1 MEHSS
6 ISCGRTFLYI
16 LKHCRIP
23 DLSPK
28 QAILS
33 QPTQVY
39 LKRSLMLMLIFLSNS
54 LAISTLNQVSTS
66 CRVEFPFTLSV
77 YQELFSSLDLE
88 KTSRR
93 VEFPF
98 TLPIFQELFHPST
111 MEKLP
116 AGLNFLS
123 LFLSFKN
130 YFHPSTTKN
139 LPTGLNFFSLFLSFR
154 NYFIPQP

>member
-66 CRVEFPFTLSV
+66 CRVEFPFILSV
-77 YQELFSSLDLE
+77 
-88 KTSRR
+88 
-93 VEFPF
+93 
-98 TLPIFQELFHPST
+98 FQELFHPST
-111 MEKLP
+111 MKKLP

-123 LFLSFKN
+123 LFLSIKN
-130 YFHPSTTKN
+130 YFHPSTLKI
-139 LPTGLNFFSLFLSFR
+139 LPAGLNFLLLFLSFR
-154 NYFIPQP
+154 NYFIPRPWKNFPQG

>member
-1 MEHSS
+1 MFYHILLYLVEDVMEHSS

-66 CRVEFPFTLSV
+66 CRVEFPFTL
-77 YQELFSSLDLE
+77 
-88 KTSRR
+88 
-93 VEFPF
+93 
-98 TLPIFQELFHPST
+98 PIFQELFHPST

-116 AGLNFLS
+116 AGLNFQS

>member
-1 MEHSS
+1 MFYHILLYLVEDVMEHSS

-54 LAISTLNQVSTS
+54 LAISTINQVSTS

-88 KTSRR
+88 NTSRR
-93 VEFPF
+93 VEFSLVCRNP
-98 TLPIFQELFHPST
+98 LDIFQPS
-111 MEKLP
+111 
-116 AGLNFLS
+116 NHF
-123 LFLSFKN
+123 
-130 YFHPSTTKN
+130 
-139 LPTGLNFFSLFLSFR
+139 
-154 NYFIPQP
+154 

>member
-1 MEHSS
+1 MFYHILLYLVEDVMEHSS

-16 LKHCRIP
+16 LKHCRVP

-39 LKRSLMLMLIFLSNS
+39 LKRSLMLMLIFLTNS
-54 LAISTLNQVSTS
+54 LAISTLNQVCTS
-66 CRVEFPFTLSV
+66 CRVEFPFILSV
-77 YQELFSSLDLE
+77 
-88 KTSRR
+88 
-93 VEFPF
+93 
-98 TLPIFQELFHPST
+98 FQELFHPST
-111 MEKLP
+111 LDSLP
-116 AGLNFLS
+116 SGLNFLS

-130 YFHPSTTKN
+130 YFHPSTLKI
-139 LPTGLNFFSLFLSFR
+139 LLAGLNFLSLFLSFR

>member
-1 MEHSS
+1 MFYHILLYLVEDVMEHSS

-39 LKRSLMLMLIFLSNS
+39 LKRSLMLMIIFLSNS

-66 CRVEFPFTLSV
+66 FRVEFPFILSV
-77 YQELFSSLDLE
+77 
-88 KTSRR
+88 
-93 VEFPF
+93 
-98 TLPIFQELFHPST
+98 FQELFHPST
-111 MEKLP
+111 MER
-116 AGLNFLS
+116 F
-123 LFLSFKN
+123 
-130 YFHPSTTKN
+130 
-139 LPTGLNFFSLFLSFR
+139 PTGLNFFSLFLFIKNYFHPSTLKILPAGLNFLLLFLSFR
-154 NYFIPQP
+154 NYFIPRPWKNFPQG

>member
-1 MEHSS
+1 MFYHILLYLVEDVMEHSS

-39 LKRSLMLMLIFLSNS
+39 LKRSLMLMLIFLTNS

-66 CRVEFPFTLSV
+66 CRVEFPFILSV
-77 YQELFSSLDLE
+77 FQEVFSSL
-88 KTSRR
+88 
-93 VEFPF
+93 
-98 TLPIFQELFHPST
+98 
-111 MEKLP
+111 
-116 AGLNFLS
+116 
-123 LFLSFKN
+123 
-130 YFHPSTTKN
+130 N
-139 LPTGLNFFSLFLSFR
+139 LG
-154 NYFIPQP
+154 

>member
-1 MEHSS
+1 MFYHILLYLVEDVMEHSS
-6 ISCGRTFLYI
+6 ISRGRTFLYI

-66 CRVEFPFTLSV
+66 CRVEFPFILSV
-77 YQELFSSLDLE
+77 FQEVFSSL
-88 KTSRR
+88 
-93 VEFPF
+93 
-98 TLPIFQELFHPST
+98 
-111 MEKLP
+111 
-116 AGLNFLS
+116 
-123 LFLSFKN
+123 
-130 YFHPSTTKN
+130 N
-139 LPTGLNFFSLFLSFR
+139 LG
-154 NYFIPQP
+154 